1 MNGEVVGINT
11 AVSTNAQ
18 GIGFA
23 IPSSTFVAVID
34 QLKSNQTIPKPYIGV
49 GISDIDEAWL
59 EDLKLSSTEGALVT
73 QVVSGGPAARAGI
86 QTWDVIV
93 RINDKKVTKADD
105 VKKYIQEMKVGDRA
119 TITVI
124 RDGKEIQLGVIIADR
139 NNS

>member
-1 MNGEVVGINT
+1 
-11 AVSTNAQ
+11 
-18 GIGFA
+18 
-23 IPSSTFVAVID
+23 VID